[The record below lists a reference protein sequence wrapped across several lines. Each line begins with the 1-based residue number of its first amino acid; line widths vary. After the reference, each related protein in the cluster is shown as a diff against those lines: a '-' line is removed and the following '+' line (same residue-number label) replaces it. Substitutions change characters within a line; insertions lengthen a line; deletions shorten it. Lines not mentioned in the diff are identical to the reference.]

1 MIIII
6 ISKEGAQLAMMVFRG
21 PSLKNWLKDSKD
33 FKIEVTKFKTC

>member
-21 PSLKNWLKDSKD
+21 ALIKKLARR
-33 FKIEVTKFKTC
+33 FKRS